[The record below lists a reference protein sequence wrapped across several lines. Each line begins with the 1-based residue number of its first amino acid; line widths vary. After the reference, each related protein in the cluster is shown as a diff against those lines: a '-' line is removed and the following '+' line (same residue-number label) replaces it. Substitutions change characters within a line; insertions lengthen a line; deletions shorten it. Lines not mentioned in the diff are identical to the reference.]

1 MKEEH
6 QTIGVALG
14 GPRHETNQ
22 QQQLKST
29 NHVEH
34 SRGHAVDA
42 VELLENPGGV
52 SRVDEL
58 VERPHQ
64 HDDEHADAEQ
74 KERQANSVPQ
84 SSFGRVFAKH
94 LLRKAPASSLPS
106 GLF

>member
-14 GPRHETNQ
+14 GPPHETNQ

-34 SRGHAVDA
+34 SRGNAVDA

-64 HDDEHADAEQ
+64 HDDEDTDAEQ
-74 KERQANSVPQ
+74 KERQTNSVHD
-84 SSFGRVFAKH
+84 SSFGCVYTER
-94 LLRKAPASSLPS
+94 LLRKALASL
-106 GLF
+106 

>member
-34 SRGHAVDA
+34 SRGHTVDA

-74 KERQANSVPQ
+74 KERQARSV
-84 SSFGRVFAKH
+84 SDAAFGVVCSDR
-94 LLRKAPASSLPS
+94 LLAAISCA
-106 GLF
+106 F

>member
-22 QQQLKST
+22 QQQLEST

-74 KERQANSVPQ
+74 KERQANSVHD
-84 SSFGRVFAKH
+84 SSFGCVYPEQAAARSAI
-94 LLRKAPASSLPS
+94 A
-106 GLF
+106 

>member
-64 HDDEHADAEQ
+64 HDDENADTEK
-74 KERQANSVPQ
+74 KERPADPPTASPVGCSYTQ
-84 SSFGRVFAKH
+84 STAREAIPVS
-94 LLRKAPASSLPS
+94 
-106 GLF
+106 

>member
-74 KERQANSVPQ
+74 KERQANTVHDPP
-84 SSFGRVFAKH
+84 FCCVFSNKV
-94 LLRKAPASSLPS
+94 LRKNLAPL
-106 GLF
+106 

>member
-6 QTIGVALG
+6 QTIGVELG

-74 KERQANSVPQ
+74 KERQANSVHD
-84 SSFGRVFAKH
+84 SSFGCVCTNRCCEKLWPH
-94 LLRKAPASSLPS
+94 C
-106 GLF
+106 